1 MNKQLKIKA
10 DHDGT
15 FSPFDIGKNYLS
27 HMFPLVYE
35 YLALEDGSYQR
46 LFVQAVSKLREKPS
60 IPNQMLG
67 KILKENG
74 ELSYYNPEIH
84 YGVELGLISLMEC
97 KLAEDYSLLDKLN
110 EEIPSVPEDVLKQ
123 YAMEI
128 LTNPPENVRSVH
140 ICSAGVEDCV
150 RKPYEKIESEIY
162 LEVKGTRIEKDEKT
176 GTYVI
181 HPMGRHNKKYEV
193 RRVLNEDHGK
203 GNSILLLSFG
213 DSVGDSEMLI
223 ETYNQRGIPVSVGK
237 KAEEYA
243 TLVVSN
249 EDNFFTAYKVAL
261 ALSAIVNSRNNPER
275 AYREALI
282 EAEIEDAPSYIH
294 LGKLKSRKIDEEIYR
309 LVKKY

>member
-15 FSPFDIGKNYLS
+15 FSPFDIGKNYLP
-27 HMFPLVYE
+27 HIFPLVYA
-35 YLALEDGSYQR
+35 YLGLEDDSYQR
-46 LFVQAVSKLREKPS
+46 LFVQAVSELRETPS

-67 KILKENG
+67 KVLKENG
-74 ELSYYNPEIH
+74 DLSYYNPEIH
-84 YGVELGLISLMEC
+84 YGVELGLMSLMEC

-123 YAMEI
+123 YAMKM
-128 LTNPPENVRSVH
+128 LTNPPENLESVH

-193 RRVLNEDHGK
+193 RRVLNGGDGK
-203 GNSILLLSFG
+203 GNFILLSFG
-213 DSVGDSEMLI
+213 DSAGDSEMLI

-249 EDNFFTAYKVAL
+249 EDNFLTAYKVAL

-282 EAEIEDAPSYIH
+282 EAEIEDTPSYIH
-294 LGKLKSRKIDEEIYR
+294 LGKLKPRKIDEEIYR
-309 LVKKY
+309 LVKKH